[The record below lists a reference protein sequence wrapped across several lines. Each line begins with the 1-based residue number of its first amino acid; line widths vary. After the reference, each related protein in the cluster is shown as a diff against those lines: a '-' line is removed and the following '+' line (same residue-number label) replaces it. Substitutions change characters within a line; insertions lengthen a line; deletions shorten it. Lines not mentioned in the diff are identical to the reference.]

1 MIVGLAVTRDGFP
14 VKSWIFPG
22 NTTDVTTLDRVKAD
36 LRGWRLNRCIFVSDA
51 GTVSEENLAQL
62 RRGGG
67 RYIVAMPWRK
77 GTEVVEEV
85 IGHPGRF
92 QVVRQNLQVK
102 EVWIGEG
109 DGRRRYVVCFNPK
122 EAERQKAHRDELLV
136 ELREELKS
144 LHAHPKRACRLMAS
158 RRFGP
163 YLRRL
168 NSGELKISL
177 AAVRERERH
186 DGLWV
191 IHSNDHD
198 LSAEDL
204 ALAYKQLVRVE
215 EAWRT
220 MKSTIEIRPVFHRTP
235 ERIRSHVF
243 LCVLALLVERVAEQ
257 ACGETWPRIRE
268 ELQSIKVGQLL
279 GPQGTV
285 YQTTSGTNVARNF
298 LKMLKIE
305 PLPSVLAAE

>member
-1 MIVGLAVTRDGFP
+1 M
-14 VKSWIFPG
+14 
-22 NTTDVTTLDRVKAD
+22 KAD
-36 LRGWRLNRCIFVSDA
+36 LRGWRLNRCIFVVDA
-51 GTVSEENLAQL
+51 GTVSEENLARL

-67 RYIVAMPWRK
+67 RHVVAMPWRK

-85 IGHPGRF
+85 LGHPERF
-92 QVVRQNLQVK
+92 QVVRDNLQIK
-102 EVWIGEG
+102 DVWIGEG
-109 DGRRRYVVCFNPK
+109 DACRRHVVCFNPK
-122 EAERQKAHRDELLV
+122 EAERQKAHRQELFS

-144 LHAHPKRACRLMAS
+144 LRAHPKRACRLIAS

-168 NSGELKISL
+168 KSGELKISL
-177 AAVRERERH
+177 TAVRERERH

-191 IHSNDHD
+191 VHSNDYD

-204 ALAYKQLVRVE
+204 ALAYKQLIRVE

-220 MKSTIEIRPVFHRTP
+220 MKSTIEIRPVFHRTS
-235 ERIRSHVF
+235 ERIRAYVF

-257 ACGETWPRIRE
+257 ACGESWPRIRE
-268 ELQSIKVGQLL
+268 ELRSIKIGQLL

-285 YQTTSGTNVARNF
+285 YKTTPGSNEVRNF
-298 LKMLKIE
+298 LKMLKIA
-305 PLPSVLAAE
+305 PLPSVLAVE